1 MSEKEVFGYPGK
13 EIDVQWDGR
22 LCIHIG
28 ECGNAR
34 GDLFVGGRD
43 PWCIPD
49 TSTKAEVREIVER
62 CPSGALSYRDKEG
75 VAEVPAEENTV
86 TVAYN
91 GPLYAR
97 GELAIEG
104 APEDMP
110 GVRFRAAL
118 CRCGRSAN
126 KPFCDNTH
134 IEVGFQDY
142 GSVGERG
149 PGLTAKG
156 GPLTIK
162 THHLTGRWSST
173 ATSPSAQP
181 ADASP
186 GKATRLPCAAAAA
199 PRINP
204 SATVL
209 TGPSGSRPSEPSRAR
224 IARVP
229 SPRSGPRNWDGSRL
243 RGGAPEYSSPS
254 KPISA

>member
-28 ECGNAR
+28 ECGNAQ

-62 CPSGALSYRDKEG
+62 CPSGALSYSDKDD
-75 VAEVPAEENTV
+75 VPETAPAENTV

-118 CRCGRSAN
+118 CRCGQSAN

-134 IEVGFQDY
+134 IEIGFQDY

-156 GPLTIK
+156 GRLTIK
-162 THHLTGRWSST
+162 PIPDGPLVVNGNLSIRAASGRLAWEGDQTALCRCGGSKNKPFCDGTHRNIGF
-173 ATSPSAQP
+173 
-181 ADASP
+181 
-186 GKATRLPCAAAAA
+186 K
-199 PRINP
+199 
-204 SATVL
+204 
-209 TGPSGSRPSEPSRAR
+209 SE
-224 IARVP
+224 
-229 SPRSGPRNWDGSRL
+229 
-243 RGGAPEYSSPS
+243 
-254 KPISA
+254 